1 MIGMLCS
8 MARTTANGHLKRLLE
23 EGKLM
28 NVGRRTQPIYR
39 PMPGYYSMSRDA
51 KVERE
56 SSFSWNADEQ
66 EDSVGTERTEFR
78 LQPRDIQKSL
88 CLF

>member
-1 MIGMLCS
+1 MIGMLCG

-51 KVERE
+51 KVKRE
-56 SSFSWNADEQ
+56 SCFSRNADEQ